1 MAKLSEKRR
10 CHANPAK
17 SLALLS
23 QALAARREMRRV
35 HYIRDSNLKDV
46 VLDQLLPQHDDTE
59 LNAELH
65 EAAPGSTLQ
74 RGKDKGR
81 SG

>member
-1 MAKLSEKRR
+1 
-10 CHANPAK
+10 
-17 SLALLS
+17 
-23 QALAARREMRRV
+23 MRRV